1 MKSTM
6 LQEGR
11 LQEILRTSRIE
22 KRGGIWAC
30 CSSNPFVLRAACRYA
45 ARENTVL
52 LAESSSAQVNQY
64 GGYSGMT
71 PGQFCSA
78 LHMTAQK
85 EGLPADRLILG
96 ADHAGPLPWR
106 QLNETEAMRRA
117 ERLIADCVEAGYEKI
132 HIDVSMPLGEERLS
146 GNHCDSSTREIYEDI
161 MTERGVR
168 LIAAA
173 ENAWSASRKEERT
186 PPLYVIGNEVPESG
200 GIQQACQQRYSSGEH
215 CLAMLKRYR
224 ERLQEAGYGE
234 AAGRIIA
241 MAADVGTGFFRDGVL
256 KPDVS
261 RLSDL
266 SEVSERA
273 GIVFEGHSAD
283 YLDMDLLQ
291 AMTENGISILKVGP
305 ELTNALLKALF
316 FLENLERKDCG
327 ESSRSRLK
335 ETLFGCMIKDPV
347 HLHKWMRMETV
358 GETEVEQMRKIA
370 FGPLDR
376 WRYYANRPEVQKSV
390 CRLLKNL
397 SGSAMPAPEDFLI
410 KNIMTVIEKYDKAAV
425 FHR

>member
-1 MKSTM
+1 MGNAM

-11 LQEILRTSRIE
+11 LQEVLQRSRNE

-45 ARENTVL
+45 ARENIFL
-52 LAESSSAQVNQY
+52 LVESSSAQVNQY

-71 PGQFCSA
+71 PKQFCSA
-78 LHMTAQK
+78 LYTTAQE
-85 EGLPADRLILG
+85 EGLPAEYLILG

-106 QLNETEAMRRA
+106 QLDEMEAMRRA

-132 HIDVSMPLGEERLS
+132 HIDVSMALGDDRQN
-146 GNHCDSSTREIYEDI
+146 GNHYDSSTCKIDGDA
-161 MTERGVR
+161 MTERGIR

-173 ENAWSASRKEERT
+173 EEAWTACREEERK

-215 CLAMLKRYR
+215 CLAMLNRYR
-224 ERLQEAGYGE
+224 RRLEDIGYGE
-234 AAGRIIA
+234 AVGRVIA

-256 KPDVS
+256 KPDMS

-266 SEVSERA
+266 SEVSDRT
-273 GIVFEGHSAD
+273 GIIFEGHSTD
-283 YLDMDLLQ
+283 YLDMALLRT
-291 AMTENGISILKVGP
+291 MTENGISILKVGP
-305 ELTNALLKALF
+305 ELTHTLLKALL
-316 FLENLERKDCG
+316 FLENLEKRYCGKDG
-327 ESSRSRLK
+327 RSRLE
-335 ETLFGCMIKDPV
+335 ETLFECMMKNPV
-347 HLHKWMRMETV
+347 HLHKWMRIEAP
-358 GETEVEQMRKIA
+358 GETEEEQMQKIA

-376 WRYYANRPEVQKSV
+376 WRYYSNRLEVQESI

-397 SGSAMPAPEDFLI
+397 SGSVMPDPEDFLI
-410 KNIMTVIEKYDKAAV
+410 ENIMTVIEKYDKATA
-425 FHR
+425 FHG